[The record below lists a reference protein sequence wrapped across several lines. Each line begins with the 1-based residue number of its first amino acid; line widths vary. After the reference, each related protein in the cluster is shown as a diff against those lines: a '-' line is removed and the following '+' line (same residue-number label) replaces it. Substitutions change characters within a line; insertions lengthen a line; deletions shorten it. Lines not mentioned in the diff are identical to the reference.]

1 MQDRLDRQ
9 QTAGGGPDNG
19 GHARGT
25 VVSDQQ
31 LIRRRWAAATLRFSA
46 RGKTARQFG
55 NHRSVLRGRGLEF
68 QELREYQAGDEI
80 RHIDWK
86 VTARTGKP
94 HTKLFQEERERPVMI
109 AVDQRSCMYFGSRY
123 CFKSV
128 LAAEIAAT
136 LAWAGLQRGDR
147 VGGLIFDEHSHSE
160 IRPRR
165 QRRSVLSL
173 IHKLGQ
179 YNRQLQSTQQWQD
192 GGLSPAVAELR
203 RLVKPG
209 STLFLI
215 TDMRGFHDDDLRHLR
230 QIARHSDVVIIRISD
245 PLEQSLPLG
254 VDVKFTDGQS
264 QLALKPDKALVDR
277 FAKAATE
284 QSQAWAM
291 LALSAGA
298 SIISLRTDELWL
310 QRLQQELLL

>member
-1 MQDRLDRQ
+1 MQDRADRKT
-9 QTAGGGPDNG
+9 TAGGDY
-19 GHARGT
+19 ARGSF
-25 VVSDQQ
+25 VSDQQ
-31 LIRRRWAAATLRFSA
+31 LIGRRWAAATLRFSA

-55 NHRSVLRGRGLEF
+55 SHRSVLRGRGLEF

-94 HTKLFQEERERPVMI
+94 HTKLFQEERERPVMV

-136 LAWAGLQRGDR
+136 VAWAGLQRGDR
-147 VGGLIFDEHSHSE
+147 VGGLVFNEQQHSE

-173 IHKLGQ
+173 IHKLGE
-179 YNRQLQSTQQWQD
+179 YNRALRDTSHWQD
-192 GGLSPAVAELR
+192 TGLSPAIAELR

-209 STLFLI
+209 STCFLI
-215 TDMRGFHDDDLRHLR
+215 TDMRGFQEDDLRHLR

-245 PLEQSLPLG
+245 PLEQNLPTD
-254 VDVKFTDGQS
+254 VDIKFTDGQS
-264 QLALKPDKALVDR
+264 QLAISPDQSLSQRFEDAALQQSSDWSL
-277 FAKAATE
+277 FA
-284 QSQAWAM
+284 M
-291 LALSAGA
+291 SAGA
-298 SIISLRTDELWL
+298 SMIHMRTDEPWL

>member
-1 MQDRLDRQ
+1 MQEQTDRKT
-9 QTAGGGPDNG
+9 TAGGDY
-19 GHARGT
+19 ARGSI
-25 VVSDQQ
+25 VSDQQ
-31 LIRRRWAAATLRFSA
+31 LIGRRWAAATLRFSA

-94 HTKLFQEERERPVMI
+94 HTKLFQEERERPGMI

-147 VGGLIFDEHSHSE
+147 VGGLVFNEQQHSE

-173 IHKLGQ
+173 IHKLGE
-179 YNRQLQSTQQWQD
+179 YNRALQQTEHWQD
-192 GGLSPAVAELR
+192 AGLSNAIAELR

-209 STLFLI
+209 STCFLI
-215 TDMRGFHDDDLRHLR
+215 TDMRGFQDDDLRHLR

-245 PLEQSLPLG
+245 PLEQQLPMAM
-254 VDVKFTDGQS
+254 DVKFTDGQS
-264 QLALKPDKALVDR
+264 QLAINPNKTLIDR
-277 FAKAATE
+277 FAKAAE
-284 QSQAWAM
+284 QQSKDWS
-291 LALSAGA
+291 LFALSAGA
-298 SIISLRTDELWL
+298 SIIHLRTDELWL